1 MVCSVGTVAS
11 TGVVTVIPFIN
22 NYADPGLST
31 ELGNLAGWYDETGT
45 NGHVTSTWGWRN
57 NSCW

>member
-22 NYADPGLST
+22 NYAAAGLST
-31 ELGNLAGWYDETGT
+31 ELVNLAGA
-45 NGHVTSTWGWRN
+45 TWGWLIRIVVGSDRN
-57 NSCW
+57 MFVVGF